1 MRAGG
6 AHGIRC
12 WQQIRSDTVHGVL
25 IAIGNEEIVLH
36 RRDWVRIGVLFM
48 VAVLAGCAQTSQEL
62 RLAPRVELEDSA
74 VGDNVTV
81 AVTVDDPR
89 SDTTLGQLSNGSA
102 EPVPLTSATPPRYLV
117 RAAVEEA
124 LTGSGFAI
132 ADNDGATARLKVIIE
147 SIDHRVSAGV
157 PRDITTNVALTAR
170 ARRDGRELGNEASV
184 RRTDT
189 AVLRPDARGN
199 ARYLDA
205 AIGRALER
213 LLNEETLAFLAG
225 DA

>member
-1 MRAGG
+1 MYRRGLL
-6 AHGIRC
+6 R
-12 WQQIRSDTVHGVL
+12 
-25 IAIGNEEIVLH
+25 IAMLV
-36 RRDWVRIGVLFM
+36 M
-48 VAVLAGCAQTSQEL
+48 VAALAGCAQTSQEL
-62 RLAPRVELEDSA
+62 RLAPRAELGDSA

-81 AVTVDDPR
+81 AVTVEDPR
-89 SDTTLGQLSNGSA
+89 SDPGLGQLSNGSA
-102 EPVPLTSATPPRYLV
+102 DPVPLTSATPPRYLV
-117 RAAVEEA
+117 RAAVEKA
-124 LTGSGFAI
+124 LTSSGFTI
-132 ADNDGATARLKVIIE
+132 ADSGDAAARLTVIID

-170 ARRDGRELGNEASV
+170 AQRDGRELGNEASV

-189 AVLRPDARGN
+189 SVLRPDAEAN

-213 LLNEETLAFLAG
+213 LLNDETLALLAG